1 MSEEKFTKG
10 EWINEG
16 YSSGHK
22 FIANEDGDEIA
33 LVYIPIHDHG
43 TAPTKAE
50 GEANANLI
58 AAAPELFR
66 ACEKALKLRS
76 LENSILTSEK
86 LSVTERNGLRREAS
100 EIEDEL
106 RAVLAKVKGEK

>member
-10 EWINEG
+10 VWELAI
-16 YSSGHK
+16 H
-22 FIANEDGDEIA
+22 GDEEDPFYDVA
-33 LVYIPIHDHG
+33 LGAAQNGQIIILDI
-43 TAPTKAE
+43 E
-50 GEANANLI
+50 GHTDEEAKANAYLI

-86 LSVTERNGLRREAS
+86 LSVTERNELRREAS

-106 RAVLAKVKGEK
+106 RAVLAKVEGEK